1 MPIPQVTDRIKEAPA
16 VALRAVFAGVGQ
28 LLMAVD
34 KIRTQ
39 MQEQATSPAPGQ
51 QRPSAAQ
58 PPQGQADGASN
69 VTVLPERAA
78 PAKPGAGPGGAK
90 AGAATKPGA
99 AAKPSVGTK
108 QGAAAKPAAG
118 TKKSAAGS
126 KSAAGAKPG
135 AETKPAAKTKPG
147 ASAAKSGG
155 AKLTAEAAKPAA
167 AAAKP
172 AAGTKTGAA
181 AAKPAAATKAG
192 AAAPKTKPSAPAKP
206 AGVPATA
213 REPAVAKPAPA
224 AATVAP
230 AAPIPGYDDL
240 SVASLRARLR
250 GLDAAGV
257 QALLDY
263 EKANARRD
271 DVITMFERR
280 LSKIENGT
288 G

>member
-16 VALRAVFAGVGQ
+16 VALRAVFAGIGQ

-34 KIRTQ
+34 KIRAQ
-39 MQEQATSPAPGQ
+39 MQEQATSTAPGQ
-51 QRPSAAQ
+51 QRPGAAQ
-58 PPQGQADGASN
+58 PPPGQADGAGN
-69 VTVLPERAA
+69 VTVPRERAT
-78 PAKPGAGPGGAK
+78 PATKPGAGPGGTK
-90 AGAATKPGA
+90 PGAATKPA
-99 AAKPSVGTK
+99 AGTK
-108 QGAAAKPAAG
+108 PAAREKSGAGPKPAAGAKPAAG
-118 TKKSAAGS
+118 TKPAAEAKPAAGT
-126 KSAAGAKPG
+126 KPAAGAKPG
-135 AETKPAAKTKPG
+135 AGAAKSAGTKPA
-147 ASAAKSGG
+147 
-155 AKLTAEAAKPAA
+155 TAT
-167 AAAKP
+167 AKP
-172 AAGTKTGAA
+172 AAGTKPDAA
-181 AAKPAAATKAG
+181 AAKLAAG
-192 AAAPKTKPSAPAKP
+192 TKPSAPAKP
-206 AGVPATA
+206 ASASAAA
-213 REPAVAKPAPA
+213 REPAAAKPAPSA
-224 AATVAP
+224 AGAP

>member
-16 VALRAVFAGVGQ
+16 VALRAVFAGIGQ

-34 KIRTQ
+34 KIRAQ
-39 MQEQATSPAPGQ
+39 MQEQATSSAAPAQ
-51 QRPSAAQ
+51 ERPSAAQ

-69 VTVLPERAA
+69 VTVLRERATA
-78 PAKPGAGPGGAK
+78 PTKPGG
-90 AGAATKPGA
+90 TKPGA
-99 AAKPSVGTK
+99 VTKPAATK
-108 QGAAAKPAAG
+108 AAAGARPAAGPKPAAGAKLSAEEKPAAG
-118 TKKSAAGS
+118 TKPGADA
-126 KSAAGAKPG
+126 AKP
-135 AETKPAAKTKPG
+135 AKAKPATATVKP
-147 ASAAKSGG
+147 
-155 AKLTAEAAKPAA
+155 AAKPAA
-167 AAAKP
+167 AAETKPGPGATKPSASAKP
-172 AAGTKTGAA
+172 ASASAAAREPA
-181 AAKPAAATKAG
+181 AAKPAPV
-192 AAAPKTKPSAPAKP
+192 AAA
-206 AGVPATA
+206 V
-213 REPAVAKPAPA
+213 
-224 AATVAP
+224 P

-288 G
+288 S